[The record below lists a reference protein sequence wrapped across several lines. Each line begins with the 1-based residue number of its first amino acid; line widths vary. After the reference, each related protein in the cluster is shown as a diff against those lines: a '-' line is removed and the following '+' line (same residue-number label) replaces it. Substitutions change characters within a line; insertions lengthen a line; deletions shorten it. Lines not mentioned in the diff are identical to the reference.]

1 MGYSISF
8 FERAD
13 IYISQRIGKEEV
25 GQNTSTQRN
34 QGAGMNAKN
43 MLQNIITDFR
53 IALEKAKLAE
63 DSSDCFMS
71 YVILKS
77 SVIAKIKD
85 LELLGEKFE

>member
-1 MGYSISF
+1 
-8 FERAD
+8 
-13 IYISQRIGKEEV
+13 
-25 GQNTSTQRN
+25 
-34 QGAGMNAKN
+34 MNAKN

-77 SVIAKIKD
+77 YVIAKIKD